1 VPEHTP
7 KQNLKKGFYQEPMK
21 MNETVKRSLQQI
33 VGEENYTDRLIDLV
47 SYSYDASE
55 EFSRPFCAVWAETA
69 EQVSEVLKLANR
81 EKIPVIPRGAGTGL
95 SGLSVPVRGGIV
107 LDLSHMNRILSIRI
121 EDRLV
126 VVQPGVINDDLDK
139 ALAPYGFFFPPDPAS
154 SKVSTLGGNAALN
167 SGGIKGAK
175 YGTTKDYVLGMQIV
189 LPDGRIMRTGSETMK
204 TASGYDL
211 CRLFVGSEG
220 TLGVITELTLKIN
233 PKPPVS
239 ATTLATFDL
248 LEDAGNA
255 VSQLM
260 YSGVL
265 PSVLEIVDRQCIWAF
280 NQYSNLKL
288 PDAEAILLVET
299 DGYTREEAAFQMS
312 KITEIFKKNNALE
325 VREAASPEE
334 AKALWV
340 TRKSAYGV
348 TALINNNLIA
358 EDLAVPM
365 SKVPDMLKATAEIAK
380 KYNLKIPTVGHL
392 GDGNLHPVISFDST
406 DPEEVKRVQAAVDEI
421 FKTAIRLG
429 GSLTAEHGI
438 GLSKAPFMCLEH
450 SPVAMDLMRSI
461 KRMFDPNNIL
471 NPGKMALDD
480 PPREGDSR

>member
-1 VPEHTP
+1 
-7 KQNLKKGFYQEPMK
+7 
-21 MNETVKRSLQQI
+21 
-33 VGEENYTDRLIDLV
+33 
-47 SYSYDASE
+47 
-55 EFSRPFCAVWAETA
+55 
-69 EQVSEVLKLANR
+69 
-81 EKIPVIPRGAGTGL
+81 
-95 SGLSVPVRGGIV
+95 
-107 LDLSHMNRILSIRI
+107 
-121 EDRLV
+121 
-126 VVQPGVINDDLDK
+126 
-139 ALAPYGFFFPPDPAS
+139 
-154 SKVSTLGGNAALN
+154 
-167 SGGIKGAK
+167 
-175 YGTTKDYVLGMQIV
+175 
-189 LPDGRIMRTGSETMK
+189 
-204 TASGYDL
+204 
-211 CRLFVGSEG
+211 
-220 TLGVITELTLKIN
+220 
-233 PKPPVS
+233 
-239 ATTLATFDL
+239 
-248 LEDAGNA
+248 
-255 VSQLM
+255 
-260 YSGVL
+260 
-265 PSVLEIVDRQCIWAF
+265 LEI
-280 NQYSNLKL
+280 
-288 PDAEAILLVET
+288 
-299 DGYTREEAAFQMS
+299 
-312 KITEIFKKNNALE
+312 
-325 VREAASPEE
+325 REAASPEE